1 MKRFLTNPMTIVLLL
16 IGTVLIGSNVCCTG
30 RASNNEK
37 NTTTLVDDKTMS
49 STVGITGSVTI
60 LTENTFDEN
69 IKTGVVLVDF
79 WATWCP
85 PCRMMG
91 PVIENVGKEMAGK
104 ATICKLNIDQSPSI
118 ADRFGVQNIPTMI
131 IFKDGKVA
139 KQFVGITSKED
150 IITALN
156 NLIK

>member
-1 MKRFLTNPMTIVLLL
+1 
-16 IGTVLIGSNVCCTG
+16 
-30 RASNNEK
+30 
-37 NTTTLVDDKTMS
+37 
-49 STVGITGSVTI
+49 
-60 LTENTFDEN
+60 
-69 IKTGVVLVDF
+69 
-79 WATWCP
+79 
-85 PCRMMG
+85 MMG